1 MFLHK
6 SLTLGRPGASSV
18 CSRLIAIFKKYILCG
33 LFAAGLTAFTGCD
46 DLFRDTPVDKMS
58 EKDIWKNPML
68 LDEYVLPWYR
78 NMNSGFSTY
87 VPTTIAL
94 VKSASRY
101 YMPWFGDQIVPSKN
115 DYYNAGYG
123 DLLKG
128 NTKEITNWSQV
139 QWSKYYKQIQ
149 SVNRLFV
156 NQGEIA
162 EGSQKQRILGEAHF
176 FRAYYYYMLW
186 RQFGGVMLIREPL
199 DPLNDRRKIAIKRE
213 QTELAP
219 SLPSESDLSKYP
231 RASYEEMVRAIVD
244 DARAAATALPLEYD
258 ATDVGR
264 VTQGAALMLVAKTF
278 QWASSNV
285 FQNQEKTYL
294 GFTDDRSRDML
305 DSARV
310 AYETLMGLQHY
321 DLIQIA
327 GTDEESIKQEY
338 RNIFLTKNSK
348 ESILEVQHSD
358 DGNYD
363 TGFGHKL
370 DRDAAAPHFTGT
382 TAAYTPTQNHVD
394 EYGMRAG
401 FTYDAQHPYVG
412 RDYRFYANILYD
424 GSTYNGHVM
433 DIHYTREGN
442 NEIPG
447 EDLTAYGTSTTAAL
461 TRTGYYMG
469 KFVNEKQQINN
480 DEAYASSQNYIIW
493 RYAEAL
499 LDYAEVMFRLG
510 DTETARAQVNAI
522 RRRAHMDELPSLT
535 WEQLVNERRVELAF
549 EETTYWDFFRW
560 GIAEEKLNGTSNP
573 LKAMKIVKIA
583 SKRAQTELAPSLPSV
598 SDLSK
603 SGETTTYSISN
614 MNRFPQ
620 RVRVF
625 QRRQYYLPI
634 PWDEIR
640 YHGIDQN
647 PDWVE
652 V

>member
-1 MFLHK
+1 MD
-6 SLTLGRPGASSV
+6 
-18 CSRLIAIFKKYILCG
+18 FKKYILCG
-33 LFAAGLTAFTGCD
+33 LLATGLTALTGCD
-46 DLFRDTPVDKMS
+46 DLFRDAPVDKMS
-58 EKDIWKNPML
+58 ETDVWRNSML

-78 NMNSGFSTY
+78 NMNHGFSTY

-115 DYYNAGYG
+115 DYFNAGYG
-123 DLLKG
+123 DLLKS
-128 NTKEITNWSQV
+128 NTSEITRWAQV
-139 QWSKYYKQIQ
+139 NWSKYYTQIQ
-149 SVNRLFV
+149 SINRLFL

-162 EGSQKQRILGEAHF
+162 EGSQKKRILGEAHF
-176 FRAYYYYMLW
+176 FRAYYYYILW
-186 RQFGGVMLIREPL
+186 RQFGGVMLIDQPF
-199 DPLNDRRKIAIKRE
+199 DPLNDGKKF
-213 QTELAP
+213 
-219 SLPSESDLSKYP
+219 P
-231 RASYEEMVRAIVD
+231 RASYDAMVKFIVE
-244 DARAAATALPLEYD
+244 DAKAAAGMLPVEHES
-258 ATDVGR
+258 TDKGR
-264 VTQGAALMLVAKTF
+264 ITQGAALMLIAKTY
-278 QWASSNV
+278 QWASSEV
-285 FQNQEKTYL
+285 FQNKEKDYL
-294 GFTDDRSRDML
+294 GFTDDRSAEML
-305 DSARV
+305 GLAKT
-310 AYETLMGLQHY
+310 AYEDVMGLEY
-321 DLIQIA
+321 YELTPIN
-327 GTDEESIKQEY
+327 GTTEEEIKEEY

-370 DRDAAAPHFTGT
+370 DRDAASPFFTGT

-394 EYGMRAG
+394 EYGMRTG
-401 FTYDAQHPYVG
+401 FTYDSQNPYVG

-442 NEIPG
+442 NETPG
-447 EDLTAYGTSTTAAL
+447 VDLTAYGTSTTAAV

-469 KFVNEKQQINN
+469 KFVNEQQQINN

-493 RYAEAL
+493 RYAEVL

-510 DTETARAQVNAI
+510 ETGEALNKVNDI
-522 RRRAHMDELPSLT
+522 RRRVHMDELPSLT

-560 GIAEEKLNGTSNP
+560 GTAEEKLNGTSNP
-573 LKAMKIVKIA
+573 LKAMKIVKRGDVTNYA
-583 SKRAQTELAPSLPSV
+583 
-598 SDLSK
+598 
-603 SGETTTYSISN
+603 ISN

-625 QRRQYYLPI
+625 QPMQYYLPI

-640 YHGIDQN
+640 YHGIEQN
-647 PDWVE
+647 PDWIE
-652 V
+652 S